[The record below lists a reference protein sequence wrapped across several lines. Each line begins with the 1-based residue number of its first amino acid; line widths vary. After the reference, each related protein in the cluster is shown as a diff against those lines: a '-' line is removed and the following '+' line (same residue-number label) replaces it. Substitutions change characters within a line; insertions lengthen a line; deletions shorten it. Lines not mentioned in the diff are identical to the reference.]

1 MSQGPPPQLKA
12 FLKNAN
18 VQVKRAPAPP
28 LANFNFD
35 KFIEDTMREEPT
47 GLKYANFIAEVG
59 PVSRPDVL
67 DFVRRTKPLRKDGPY
82 DVQEISGYYGQFQ
95 KGITHTNLYGVQLH
109 QNLESNNQ
117 PWTFI
122 EFRVAVKQKKMI
134 ICRLYKDKMMVQGGC
149 VDNDP
154 ATGLKVARYIA
165 MKYLKQNSAD
175 MRMKFAS
182 LDGGFKVSG
191 GVRLPALSA
200 ALVKD
205 KVEHSYEP
213 ELSSTELTN
222 VRYEGVVIDGITH
235 RGIINLRN
243 KKSVAELKKTYEVAK
258 KFMQK
263 YEAVVNSANGFAPNV
278 VENNLPEPK
287 KVRVPKVLKLRNKA
301 NVLLNDMMCS
311 KYKTEELK
319 QICKAMGIFTKK
331 TWKKKDMCQAIFDKT
346 ADNYLEGKVEKKARP
361 NTLYKNRGIN
371 DTSIKKMLNNAYG
384 TNFNKGR
391 NIINADLK
399 KVKNGMNKV
408 KTNKKGVPFK
418 GEVEKLARDV
428 ARARKMQVLLQKY
441 NAGVRDRVRAK
452 VADAKV
458 LTNKSVERVA
468 KQIISRDKKLKK
480 ILGTKNFNAVKNKNF
495 KKNVKPEVYAKQY
508 KLVLEYI
515 RVVVRPRVQSVV
527 RREMLNW
534 LNARNTNPSDDTL
547 KRALVSFIRRGDDP
561 YMNLPTMEKLYA
573 ARRKKSS

>member
-1 MSQGPPPQLKA
+1 MSQAPPPQLKA

-18 VQVKRAPAPP
+18 VQVKREAPPAP
-28 LANFNFD
+28 NFNFD
-35 KFIEDTMREEPT
+35 KFIEDVMRDEPT
-47 GLKYANFIAEVG
+47 NLKFANFIAEVS

-67 DFVRRTKPLRKDGPY
+67 DFVRRTTPLRQDGPY

-95 KGITHTNLYGVQLH
+95 KGITHTNLYGVQVH
-109 QNLESNNQ
+109 QNLESTKQ

-122 EFRVAVKQKKMI
+122 EFRVVVKKKKMI
-134 ICRLYKDKMMVQGGC
+134 VCRVYKDKMMVQGGC

-182 LDGGFKVSG
+182 LDGAFKVMG

-200 ALVKD
+200 ALRKD
-205 KVEHSYEP
+205 GVEHSYEP
-213 ELSSTELTN
+213 ELSSTELTD

-243 KKSVAELKKTYEVAK
+243 KKSVTELKKTYEVAK

-263 YEAVVNSANGFAPNV
+263 YEDAVNTSNGFAPNV

-287 KVRVPKVLKLRNKA
+287 KVGVPKVQKLRNKA
-301 NVLLNDMMCS
+301 NVLLNDVMCS

-346 ADNYLEGKVEKKARP
+346 VANYVEGKRNTNTNVRP
-361 NTLYKNRGIN
+361 NALYKNRGIN

-384 TNFNKGR
+384 ANFNRGR
-391 NIINADLK
+391 NINADLK
-399 KVKNGMNKV
+399 TVKNGMSKM

-418 GEVEKLARDV
+418 GEVEKLARDT
-428 ARARKMQVLLQKY
+428 ARARKMRVLLQKY
-441 NAGVRDRVRAK
+441 NAGVRNKIRAK
-452 VADAKV
+452 VVDAKV

-468 KQIISRDKKLKK
+468 KQIISKDKKLKK
-480 ILGTKNFNAVKNKNF
+480 ILGTTNYEVLKNKNF

-508 KLVLEYI
+508 KLVLEY
-515 RVVVRPRVQSVV
+515 VKKVVRPRGQSQVT
-527 RREMLNW
+527 REMLEW
-534 LNARNTNPSDDTL
+534 LNARNTNPSDETL

-561 YMNLPTMEKLYA
+561 TMNFPTMERIYA
-573 ARRKKSS
+573 ARRGKSS